1 MAKYDNSFDNFVEGI
16 RNFQDNFGQ
25 ILTVAIAIFSA
36 FAVAISTFF
45 LVVMSYLYL
54 FCSSGVGSQIE
65 EKRIAVFFYLTVGLV
80 IIFLSSVFI
89 LKYFFTKEK

>member
-1 MAKYDNSFDNFVEGI
+1 MAKYDNPIDNFVEGV
-16 RNFQDNFGQ
+16 RFLTDNFGQ
-25 ILTVAIAIFSA
+25 ILTITIAMLSA
-36 FAVAISTFF
+36 LALVISTFF

-54 FCSSGVGSQIE
+54 FCSSGIGSQID

-89 LKYFFTKEK
+89 VKYFFTKEK

>member
-1 MAKYDNSFDNFVEGI
+1 MAKYDNPIDNFVEGV
-16 RNFQDNFGQ
+16 RYLTDNFGH
-25 ILTVAIAIFSA
+25 ILTGTIAVFSA
-36 FAVAISTFF
+36 FAVAISTIF

-54 FCSSGVGSQIE
+54 FCSSGIGSQID

>member
-16 RNFQDNFGQ
+16 RTFQNNFGQ
-25 ILTVAIAIFSA
+25 ILTVIILLLSA

-54 FCSSGVGSQIE
+54 FCSSGVGSQID

-80 IIFLSSVFI
+80 IIFLSSAFI
-89 LKYFFTKEK
+89 LKYFFPKEK